1 MQVAQNFLI
10 KGQSSV
16 YKISIRQK
24 IFYKNYLTII
34 GLNQRLVERLN
45 DYMGV
50 CNELKV

>member
-10 KGQSSV
+10 KDQSSM

-34 GLNQRLVERLN
+34 GLNQRLVEWMN
-45 DYMGV
+45 DYVGV
-50 CNELKV
+50 CNGRKI